1 MKMYRLIILVL
12 CFFLLTGCTFAKEIA
27 SFVKEMCGSTLNVT
41 VEPQCTEYNYVEQTA
56 VDDWRNQHYQ
66 DQEETVWLNSG
77 LGINESYRIYTL
89 YCGRFHSDSDR
100 LSKHVADLLVY
111 LNEETGKAEC
121 VYECVDM
128 NRIVYGTQDLV
139 IVFNAEENAF
149 QYISVENNQVLQEVK
164 ADLKLKANRYR
175 IIINP
180 DQGIANVIH
189 INIMNNEETEV
200 LTLSLEM
207 DVNETPTTVAPV
219 DEVSSEPSVVSKIE
233 SKSDEV
239 SSKVSETAV
248 KENQYKKEYKDWL
261 AEQREGFE
269 LLLHA
274 PKNQKTLTKKQI
286 EQIFYVDLPEKYTMK
301 DYTCTA
307 EKGETDRPEYSFTLI
322 MDEQGLNQ
330 LITSPKMNEYHEMK
344 SKDIMDYIISPSKVE
359 RSFGKGESLLYLTET
374 GLVRYK
380 HVDTLGIFVLKKKVD
395 DKYQV
400 YFHF

>member
-1 MKMYRLIILVL
+1 
-12 CFFLLTGCTFAKEIA
+12 
-27 SFVKEMCGSTLNVT
+27 
-41 VEPQCTEYNYVEQTA
+41 
-56 VDDWRNQHYQ
+56 
-66 DQEETVWLNSG
+66 
-77 LGINESYRIYTL
+77 
-89 YCGRFHSDSDR
+89 
-100 LSKHVADLLVY
+100 
-111 LNEETGKAEC
+111 
-121 VYECVDM
+121 
-128 NRIVYGTQDLV
+128 
-139 IVFNAEENAF
+139 
-149 QYISVENNQVLQEVK
+149 
-164 ADLKLKANRYR
+164 
-175 IIINP
+175 
-180 DQGIANVIH
+180 
-189 INIMNNEETEV
+189 
-200 LTLSLEM
+200 M

-239 SSKVSETAV
+239 SSKVSETVV
-248 KENQYKKEYKDWL
+248 KENQYKKEYEDWL

-301 DYTCTA
+301 DYTFTA

-322 MDEQGLNQ
+322 MDEEGLNQ
-330 LITSPKMNEYHEMK
+330 MIAGPKMKEYHEMEAE
-344 SKDIMDYIISPSKVE
+344 DIMEYIISPNKEE

-380 HVDTLGIFVLKKKVD
+380 HVDTLGIFVLKEKVD